1 MWCLLMANGIFLDDL
16 DWIDSLLID
25 SSHELQAANRSGHR
39 FPTRLGPSLGTSH
52 EGGLACLNFYQ
63 ITFMIL
69 PLDVETLNTCI
80 VILCD
85 ARQDTT
91 DLLVFVAVS
100 EMVEDWVETRVLET
114 IWFARKGLYSDR
126 FISFSTHKNEI
137 NRRLMIQGQVGEL
150 NQVLMDFWMF
160 VGGHTDEQS

>member
-1 MWCLLMANGIFLDDL
+1 MWCIFWAEWRNFDEL
-16 DWIDSLLID
+16 DWIESGLID
-25 SSHELQAANRSGHR
+25 SSRHFGIKTRSGHR